1 MAHRNTGL
9 AHLVTDL
16 VGEDP
21 PVRIEFYDGSA
32 LGPPVADAPAVLR
45 VRSRDALRRIVTSPG
60 ELGFARAYVA
70 GDVEVDGDIYAVLA
84 MRSRLP
90 RVHLSAREWL
100 EAVHRLRLSDLIPL
114 AAPPEEVRIGRF
126 GRRHSERRDAAAIH
140 HHYDVSNDFYELI
153 LGRAM
158 VYSCALWNH
167 ESSRGDGEDRRT
179 SSLAEAQWAKMELI
193 CQKLALRPGMRFL
206 DVGCGWGSLVRHA
219 ALHHGVDAVG
229 VTISTEQADYA
240 RDRIEADGL
249 SGRVEVRV
257 QDYREVHDGPY
268 DAIASVGMFEHV
280 GLSQLATYFEQ
291 IHDLAAPR
299 GRFLNHAI
307 SRPPG
312 HAPAI
317 SPRSFVAR
325 YVFPDGELQEV
336 GSVVT
341 AMQAAGFEARH
352 MEDLREHYALT
363 LRAWVSNLEANW
375 DAAVA
380 DVGVNRARVWRLYM
394 AGSALGFEEGRIGI
408 HQVLGLRDP
417 DQATFPLRPDWR
429 SSPRPIE
436 MTPVELG
443 SSRADMGSADMGSHP
458 TRVPPTTGTRV
469 ISRRMSESND
479 PSSVG

>member
-45 VRSRDALRRIVTSPG
+45 VRSRDALRRVVTSPG

-70 GDVEVDGDIYAVLA
+70 GDVEIDGDIYAVLSLRA
-84 MRSRLP
+84 RLP
-90 RVHLSAREWL
+90 RVRITARQWL
-100 EAVHRLRLSDLIPL
+100 DGLRQLHPSDLVPL
-114 AAPPEEVRIGRF
+114 PPPPEEIRIARF

-140 HHYDVSNDFYELI
+140 HHYDVSNDFYELV
-153 LGRAM
+153 LGPAM
-158 VYSCALWNH
+158 AYSCALWGD
-167 ESSRGDGEDRRT
+167 ESSRGDGEVRRT

-240 RDRIEADGL
+240 R
-249 SGRVEVRV
+249 GRVASEGLADRVEIRV

-280 GLSQLATYFEQ
+280 GLSQLATYFER

-317 SPRSFVAR
+317 APRSFVAR

-341 AMQAAGFEARH
+341 AMQSAGFEARH

-363 LRAWVSNLEANW
+363 LRAWVANLEENW
-375 DAAVA
+375 DEAVA

-443 SSRADMGSADMGSHP
+443 SSDPDMGSQA

-469 ISRRMSESND
+469 I
-479 PSSVG
+479 